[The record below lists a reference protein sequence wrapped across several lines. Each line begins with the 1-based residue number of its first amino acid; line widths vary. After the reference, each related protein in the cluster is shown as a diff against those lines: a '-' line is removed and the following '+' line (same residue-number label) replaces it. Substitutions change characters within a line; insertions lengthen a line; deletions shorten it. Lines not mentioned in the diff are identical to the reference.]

1 MGTDDRAPKTLKS
14 TQQILWEHR
23 LPLPGFPMAQQKQS
37 KGNCAYCDKAL
48 SKGGVSKHLA
58 TCASRKVAIA
68 KAETGEGTSETLF
81 HLRVQDAYRKE
92 FWLDLEMRGSKSLNH
107 LDTYLRS
114 IWLECCGHMS
124 EFMLGGNFSNQIGK
138 QRKLSEVFQR
148 GDTLTHIYDMGTSS
162 ETIVKLVG
170 AREGKPLTTKPIVL
184 MARNQIPDDKCIEC
198 GATAAYLCA
207 ECLIEDEV
215 WGTLCAEHA
224 EDHSHQNYGE
234 PFPLVNSPRLGMCG
248 YSGPADPPY

>member
-1 MGTDDRAPKTLKS
+1 
-14 TQQILWEHR
+14 
-23 LPLPGFPMAQQKQS
+23 
-37 KGNCAYCDKAL
+37 
-48 SKGGVSKHLA
+48 
-58 TCASRKVAIA
+58 
-68 KAETGEGTSETLF
+68 
-81 HLRVQDAYRKE
+81 
-92 FWLDLEMRGSKSLNH
+92 
-107 LDTYLRS
+107 
-114 IWLECCGHMS
+114 
-124 EFMLGGNFSNQIGK
+124 
-138 QRKLSEVFQR
+138 
-148 GDTLTHIYDMGTSS
+148 MGTSS

-184 MARNQIPDDKCIEC
+184 MVRNQIPDDKCIEC